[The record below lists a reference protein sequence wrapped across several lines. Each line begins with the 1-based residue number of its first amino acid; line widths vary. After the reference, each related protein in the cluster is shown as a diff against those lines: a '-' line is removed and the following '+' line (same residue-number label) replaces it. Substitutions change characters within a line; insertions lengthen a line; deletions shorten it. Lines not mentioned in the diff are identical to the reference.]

1 MIICYANF
9 DENHGMP
16 LYMMQQ
22 IHSNLLKCNKKFF
35 DLMPLLFV
43 HYSNMILTLQS
54 IGFGICLA
62 GMWIDV
68 LILGENTLEISDIFS
83 KWGFKAIL

>member
-1 MIICYANF
+1 
-9 DENHGMP
+9 
-16 LYMMQQ
+16 
-22 IHSNLLKCNKKFF
+22 
-35 DLMPLLFV
+35 MPLLFV

-68 LILGENTLEISDIFS
+68 LILGENALEISDIFS